1 MDAKNKKDL
10 KAAALKYEKGTEDVP
25 RIVAKGKGELAQRI
39 IELAEEHGLHIH
51 KDADLVEVLEKVELN
66 DAIPLEVYAVVAEI
80 FAYLYRLNKEKS

>member
-1 MDAKNKKDL
+1 MDAKTKKDL
-10 KAAALKYEKGTEDVP
+10 KVAALKYDKEGEDVP

-39 IELAEEHGLHIH
+39 IDVAEEHGLHIH

-80 FAYLYRLNKEKS
+80 FAYLYRLNKDKS